1 MIYLETSAL
10 LAALFGEPSEEKILS
25 LLESTEAIATSTLTL
40 LESRRALIRRQAQGF
55 ISLRD
60 RLQVMGLLARMSAD
74 WDILE
79 ISPEIQ
85 QRAGEAFPIEP
96 VRSLDA
102 IHLASALE
110 LFQLE
115 SDLKFLSLDQRVMEN
130 LEPLGITA
138 LSI

>member
-1 MIYLETSAL
+1 MYLETSAL